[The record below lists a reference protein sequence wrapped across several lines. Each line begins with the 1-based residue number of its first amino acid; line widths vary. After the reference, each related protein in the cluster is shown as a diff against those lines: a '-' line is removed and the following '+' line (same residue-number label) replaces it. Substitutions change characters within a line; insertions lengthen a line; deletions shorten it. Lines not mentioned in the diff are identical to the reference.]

1 MKRLYLTL
9 CISLLTGA
17 LPSLFATQPDFDIG
31 VSFGIK
37 SGTINEL
44 LMETDGTLVSK
55 LTWNQQFSP
64 TIGAHASVS
73 LHHFSLTGSVLM
85 AVPTQTGTMQDYDYQ
100 SDGTTIAYFSSHENH
115 LLKDFT
121 TTLKA
126 SGDIP
131 LEMVTVTP
139 FFAYTWQN
147 RMFAAVNGYTQYP
160 SSGFWTEN
168 DPKTYL
174 TGIGL
179 TYEQWLSFPE
189 IGMQV
194 TRQLTHPAMTV
205 YFLGSWYPYM
215 TITAMD
221 HHFLRSLLFTD
232 EMTGY
237 GGKATIGAQ
246 WEKAFHGTTDVRV
259 EISYEGIHAE
269 GNTYEQYIGENS
281 VKTLLAGYQGGTTT
295 SLFSLMI
302 SFAF

>member
-121 TTLKA
+121 ATLKA
-126 SGDIP
+126 SGD
-131 LEMVTVTP
+131 
-139 FFAYTWQN
+139 TWK
-147 RMFAAVNGYTQYP
+147 
-160 SSGFWTEN
+160 W
-168 DPKTYL
+168 
-174 TGIGL
+174 
-179 TYEQWLSFPE
+179 
-189 IGMQV
+189 
-194 TRQLTHPAMTV
+194 
-205 YFLGSWYPYM
+205 
-215 TITAMD
+215 
-221 HHFLRSLLFTD
+221 
-232 EMTGY
+232 
-237 GGKATIGAQ
+237 
-246 WEKAFHGTTDVRV
+246 
-259 EISYEGIHAE
+259 
-269 GNTYEQYIGENS
+269 
-281 VKTLLAGYQGGTTT
+281 
-295 SLFSLMI
+295 
-302 SFAF
+302 